1 MYVNN
6 FKINLTTLGSG
17 TTATTINIPIN
28 MEYQI
33 VDNAELVE
41 RVFVDVET
49 EKNIN
54 PIIDYEKVRF
64 TPIGIGLTSQ
74 FTITSFP
81 IDKIIYRVNL
91 LNVNTYVNTYG
102 AIGFSDDD
110 IKFRRENFRQS
121 FLELKFYD
129 SDNPLSQNL
138 VTTITLYSRLTSNDL
153 EPVGSPTG
161 LPGQPK
167 PANQIPIN
175 YILENP
181 LLNPRGFSEGFF
193 IYDYKDELVISGPPK
208 FLYMRASFKNAKDG
222 KTTNM
227 MVKNIPQPIDILIR
241 EVYTRY
247 NLARTPTGYF
257 YIIDT
262 TYQGNG
268 PVSQNNVISQS
279 QLLSNNLIVDLYQ
292 INAL

>member
-64 TPIGIGLTSQ
+64 TPIGIGLSPQ

-91 LNVNTYVNTYG
+91 LNGNTYG

-110 IKFRRENFRQS
+110 IRFRRENFRQS

-193 IYDYKDELVISGPPK
+193 IYDYKDELVIFGPPK
-208 FLYMRASFKNAKDG
+208 YLYMRASFKNAKDG

-227 MVKNIPQPIDILIR
+227 MVKNSALPIDLLIR

-257 YIIDT
+257 YLIDT

-268 PVSQNNVISQS
+268 SPLSPNNVISQ
-279 QLLSNNLIVDLYQ
+279 QLLLSNNLIVDLYQ
-292 INAL
+292 INAV